1 MHMHA
6 LFALLFTVPKHFEP
20 EAVKEDKTLTSLVS
34 SYNVYW
40 IKKKSL
46 RIPNCNLQVSFALST
61 DFLF

>member
-1 MHMHA
+1 MHA

-40 IKKKSL
+40 IKKKKFKDPKL
-46 RIPNCNLQVSFALST
+46 
-61 DFLF
+61 